1 MAAFGPGA
9 TMSRQTN
16 TRVWPE
22 RMGPQIQLAYIP
34 KALVPTEF
42 KISQGPCGSG
52 VLTNT
57 VNFIIR
63 EVHHETQ
70 SAKME
75 TQGIVSPAVAP

>member
-1 MAAFGPGA
+1 MAEYGPGA
-9 TMSRQTN
+9 TMSQQPN

-22 RMGPQIQLAYIP
+22 KMVPQIQLAYIP
-34 KALVPTEF
+34 KGRARTEF
-42 KISQGPCGSG
+42 KISQGLCGSG

-70 SAKME
+70 SAKTE
-75 TQGIVSPAVAP
+75 TQGIE